1 MKTKEPQHQN
11 ILPDQEVHYLETL
24 GLQSSLSWRE
34 DQKHLVFR
42 LVRYKFFAKMLSG
55 CNCVLEVGCGDAF
68 DTLLVQRE

>member
-1 MKTKEPQHQN
+1 MKTKEPQYQN

-42 LVRYKFFAKMLSG
+42 LVRYEFFAKMLSG
-55 CNCVLEVGCGDAF
+55 CNSLLEIGFGDAF
-68 DTLLVQRE
+68 GTLLVQRE